1 MVTTIEPV
9 DNKEVTQEDLEE
21 ELKEYYRECDK
32 LLFISLMLALQEP
45 LPEGLSNEEYTKENA
60 LEVISGHIEELEKL
74 VSEFN
79 SPVGYLGLDL
89 KSSAVILAMALIAPE
104 AREKIVKQLLVTYN
118 DGQSEKN
125 AHQKFYTF
133 NLDRCVKLVY
143 AYPGISR
150 EELPLLSSLLRH
162 IAANPNDTVS
172 GPFLT
177 IRSLVDLSK
186 VEFKDLGSNYRNLLR
201 EEIEM
206 AKKAT
211 SRKTTAKTQVNK
223 IKEVATTTTEV
234 ENEKQTTEVVSNK
247 QEQETVEQQLSQK
260 EEKTMAKDFNNE
272 LDAVTS
278 VVVENAKKEGIK
290 LDPNEMKDTI
300 REFTAKMIMSMEEL
314 DETKGAKLNKV
325 IEEAAERFDNMDP
338 YIPNKDPEA
347 GINIKNVE
355 SWTKPSKSETSTL
368 TKVLVGAAAIAAV
381 GGIGYVVYDK
391 FLSDDNAAFDNGMD

>member
-9 DNKEVTQEDLEE
+9 DNNEVTQEELEE

-32 LLFISLMLALQEP
+32 LLFISLMLALREP
-45 LPEGLSNEEYTKENA
+45 LPEGLNNEEYTKENT

-89 KSSAVILAMALIAPE
+89 KSAAVVLAMALIAPE
-104 AREKIVKQLLVTYN
+104 AKEKIVKQLLLTYN

-162 IAANPNDTVS
+162 IAANPNDTMS

-223 IKEVATTTTEV
+223 IEEVATTTTEV
-234 ENEKQTTEVVSNK
+234 GTEKVTTKAVSNK

-260 EEKTMAKDFNNE
+260 EENTMVKNINNQ
-272 LDAVTS
+272 LDAV
-278 VVVENAKKEGIK
+278 ENELMESAKKEGLK
-290 LDPNEMKDTI
+290 LNPEKMKEAM
-300 REFTAKMIMSMEEL
+300 RESTAKMITSMKEL
-314 DETKGAKLNKV
+314 DATKGAELNKT
-325 IEEAAERFDNMDP
+325 IEEVAERFGNMDP
-338 YIPNKDPEA
+338 YIPGKDLEF
-347 GINIKNVE
+347 GKNVKNIE
-355 SWTKPSKSETSTL
+355 SWTNPSKSETSTL
-368 TKVLVGAAAIAAV
+368 KKVLIGAAAIAAV

-391 FLSDDNAAFDNGMD
+391 FLSDDNAAFDNGVD